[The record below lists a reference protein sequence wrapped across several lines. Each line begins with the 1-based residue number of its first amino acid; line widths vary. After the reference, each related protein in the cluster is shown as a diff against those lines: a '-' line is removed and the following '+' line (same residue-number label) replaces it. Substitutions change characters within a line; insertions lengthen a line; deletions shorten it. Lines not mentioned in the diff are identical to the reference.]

1 MINATVPESLTP
13 EIVFLKGSVSLWS
26 YAIPFFTTN
35 VPLQFA
41 EKYFKLFEEL
51 PQADT
56 GEWSLEELFQR
67 DIAWDRVD
75 NEILGY
81 LNNPTRPQFFNAL
94 TVALMPSHTN
104 SLGGDFGEGLDLQPI
119 NDPGLGTPIGLGGV
133 QLQYYGS
140 DVDVPSGAGKLR
152 WATEKVD
159 AVAVDGQHRLAA
171 IKRFVREAKRER
183 WIDAS
188 VPVIFLIADE
198 RVGFKTP
205 LSDSDS
211 SRTVSA
217 LRSVFI
223 DLNKNARP
231 VSPSRTI
238 LLDDLS
244 IVSVATRALIGRSLG
259 EVEDPHRIPLPL
271 VDWMTDRNKIEDGPF
286 LTTVTLLHEAI
297 GQLLAVPDLQLD
309 EDDNSV
315 GKVGSWLDRT
325 LPIDDAAAREDI
337 MGQVRSCAR
346 LQMRLSWMPS
356 QIKVLAQSFE
366 THWRSHYRTL
376 LRDYSP
382 YSAVWSFAEEQ
393 KLLGPEFVN
402 LYVAQEAMPA
412 KAGQERTKRLIEAAK
427 RLEEGWSI
435 SKRYEAPLSK
445 IDELKADFW
454 AYKIVFQRALF
465 RAFNNVMRAPAV
477 YGEFSNRSSV
487 VAEFVAYLNA
497 LNELEIDRVEFEFK
511 RGERFWAGSG
521 LSAEGTIEFTNAGA
535 ERIRSWLEAGF
546 IIWNADGEA
555 PRFAQIESGDV
566 GTPGRRL
573 FELVGE
579 GSNKPI
585 NKGMEKLAL
594 ARNLDPE
601 SEVHRRY
608 VTQRYEF
615 LRAALGEC

>member
-1 MINATVPESLTP
+1 MINAAVPEALTP

-35 VPLQFA
+35 VPLHFA
-41 EKYFKLFEEL
+41 EQYFKLFEEL

-56 GEWSLEELFQR
+56 GDWSLEELFQR

-104 SLGGDFGEGLDLQPI
+104 SLGGDFGPGLELPPI
-119 NDPGLGTPIGLGGV
+119 NDGGLGAPLVMGGV

-140 DVDVPSGAGKLR
+140 DVDTPSGAGKLR

-171 IKRFVREAKRER
+171 IKRFVREAKRDR

-205 LSDSDS
+205 HSDSDA

-259 EVEDPHRIPLPL
+259 DADDPQRIPLSL

-286 LTTVTLLHEAI
+286 LTTVTLLNEAI

-315 GKVGSWLDRT
+315 GKVAAWLDRT
-325 LPIDDAAAREDI
+325 LPIEDAAAREEI
-337 MGQVRSCAR
+337 LAQVRSCAR

-356 QIKVLAQSFE
+356 HIKVLAQSFE
-366 THWRSHYRTL
+366 ANWRPHYRTL

-382 YSAVWSFAEEQ
+382 YSAVWSFAEENE
-393 KLLGPEFVN
+393 LLGPEFIN

-427 RLEEGWSI
+427 RLQEGWSI
-435 SKRYEAPLSK
+435 AKRYEAPLAE
-445 IDELKADFW
+445 IDQLKSDFW

-465 RAFNNVMRAPAV
+465 RSFNNVMRAPSV
-477 YGEFSNRSSV
+477 YGDFPDRESI
-487 VAEFVAYLNA
+487 VAEFVRYLNA

-511 RGERFWAGSG
+511 KADRFWAGSG

-535 ERIRSWLEAGF
+535 ERIRSWLETGF
-546 IIWNADGEA
+546 LIWNAGGEA
-555 PRFAQIESGDV
+555 PRFAQIESSDA
-566 GTPGRRL
+566 GTPERRL

-579 GSNKPI
+579 GRNKPL
-585 NKGMEKLAL
+585 NKGMEKLAI

-601 SEVHRRY
+601 TDVQTRY
-608 VTQRYEF
+608 VKQRYEY
-615 LRAALGEC
+615 LRSVLGEH